1 MQGKRKTLK
10 KIELIILT
18 HTYVIAQVQLVI
30 LDDMYGNYEFDVK
43 LLKIRIEN
51 IHNSVQQLSKQLML
65 LQNNGQII
73 QWILKRTIVYISL

>member
-1 MQGKRKTLK
+1 M
-10 KIELIILT
+10 
-18 HTYVIAQVQLVI
+18 IAQVQIVI

-73 QWILKRTIVYISL
+73 QWILIT